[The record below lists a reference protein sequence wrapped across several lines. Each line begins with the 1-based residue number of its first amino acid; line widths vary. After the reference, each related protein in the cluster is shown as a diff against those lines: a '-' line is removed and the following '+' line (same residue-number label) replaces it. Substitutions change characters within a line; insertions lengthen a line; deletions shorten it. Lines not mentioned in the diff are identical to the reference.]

1 MDKKKIT
8 FIGLGAMGKSMAG
21 HLAKA
26 GYPMTVFDLNPT
38 PLKDLESQGAKVASS
53 CADAAADAD
62 VIITML
68 PADEEVKQAILGE
81 KGVLEGARQGAVIID
96 MTSMA
101 PHTAIHVAAETVK
114 KGLDYMDAPVSG
126 GTVGAEKAILTIM
139 VGGDAELL
147 EKHRDILET
156 MGRTIFHVGGV
167 GMGETVKM
175 INQILVGINVLGIA
189 EAFTLG
195 VKLGVDPKKL
205 YDIISVSAG
214 NSFILGNRVPDF
226 IFKGDFTQP
235 GFAVDLLRKD
245 VGLAMETGKLLK
257 YPLPL
262 SSQVYQWLTFAS
274 AAGKG
279 KMDQSSVI
287 EIFEE
292 LAGVEV
298 RWSEDKK
305 TE

>member
-1 MDKKKIT
+1 MDKKKIA

-21 HLAKA
+21 HLAGA
-26 GYPMTVFDLNPT
+26 GYPLTVYDLNPA
-38 PLKDLESQGAKVASS
+38 PVEALKNQGAAVAAS
-53 CADAAADAD
+53 CAAASREAD
-62 VIITML
+62 VVITML

-81 KGVLEGARQGAVIID
+81 NGVLEGARPGTVIID

-101 PHTAIHVAAETVK
+101 PHTAIHVAGETAK
-114 KGLDYMDAPVSG
+114 KGVHYLDAPVSG

-175 INQILVGINVLGIA
+175 INQILVGVNILGIA

-195 VKLGVDPKKL
+195 VKLGVDPQKL
-205 YDIISVSAG
+205 YDIIKVSAG
-214 NSFILGNRVPDF
+214 YSFMLDNRVPDF

-245 VGLAMETGKLLK
+245 VGLAMETGKLQK
-257 YPLPL
+257 MPLPL
-262 SSQVYQWLTFAS
+262 SAQVYQWLTFAS

-279 KMDQSSVI
+279 KLDQSSVI

-292 LAGVEV
+292 LAGVKV
-298 RWSEDKK
+298 RTPQK
-305 TE
+305 